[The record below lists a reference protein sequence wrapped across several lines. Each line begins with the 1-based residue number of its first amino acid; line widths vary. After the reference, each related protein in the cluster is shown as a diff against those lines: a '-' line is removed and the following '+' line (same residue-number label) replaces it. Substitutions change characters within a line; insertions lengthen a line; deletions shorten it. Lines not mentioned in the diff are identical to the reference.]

1 MAEKEGEKMQPELK
15 GQINLM
21 AIADVL
27 QWIHHSHK
35 TGVLHLSG
43 DRFKKEIFFKDGQ
56 IVATSS
62 TNPREYLGQFLI
74 SYGKITEEGLKELL
88 ETQEKNELMLG
99 KLLVDEGILTLSEI
113 RMFLEIKAQESLF
126 DIFLWE
132 TGEFEF
138 RSGETLGK
146 EFVDIE
152 LDVTTIILEGVRR
165 VDEWA
170 RIRKVIPTGDYIP
183 VPNAIRIINSLPL
196 SSNLTK
202 LLRAVNG
209 KKSINDITMEFRS
222 SRFIVFKNLFECHE
236 NGLVRMKKP
245 KETIQHN
252 LAEEVVPKIR
262 ALAKSGFIESY
273 QMAESFLVKYPSSEP
288 IREELTRLI
297 NRAEELIHNGNAIP
311 KLACSLNDLSTQ
323 NLSPEEGFLV
333 SRINGKW
340 DVNSIIKI
348 SPIPAER
355 AKIIFAELADK
366 GIIIFDE

>member
-1 MAEKEGEKMQPELK
+1 
-15 GQINLM
+15 M

-27 QWIHHSHK
+27 QWIHHGHN

-43 DRFKKEIFFKDGQ
+43 DRFKKQIFFTDGQ

-74 SYGKITEEGLKELL
+74 SYGKITEEGLKALL

-99 KLLVDEGILTLSEI
+99 KILVDESILTLSEI

-132 TGEFEF
+132 EGDFEF
-138 RSGETLGK
+138 VEGESLGK
-146 EFVDIE
+146 EFININ

-170 RIRKVIPTGDYIP
+170 RIRKIIPNGEYIP
-183 VPNAIRIINSLPL
+183 IPDAIRVINALPL

-202 LLRAVNG
+202 LLRALDG
-209 KKSINDITMEFRS
+209 KKSIDDITMEFRT

-236 NGLVRMKKP
+236 NSLIRMKKP
-245 KETIQHN
+245 KQALQHD
-252 LAEEVVPKIR
+252 LAEEVVPKIK
-262 ALAKSGFIESY
+262 ALAKSGFVEAY
-273 QMAESFLVKYPSSEP
+273 LMAESFLVKYPSSEP
-288 IREELTRLI
+288 IRKQLVKLI
-297 NRAEELIHNGNAIP
+297 QKTERVIRQGVAVP
-311 KLACSLNDLSTQ
+311 RLACSLNDLAAQ

-333 SRINGKW
+333 SRINEKW
-340 DVNSIIKI
+340 DINSIIKI
-348 SPIPAER
+348 SPIPEER
-355 AKIIFAELADK
+355 AKIIFAELTTK

>member
-1 MAEKEGEKMQPELK
+1 MQSELK
-15 GQINLM
+15 GTINLM

-27 QWIHHSHK
+27 QWIHHGHK
-35 TGVLHLSG
+35 TGSLHLTG
-43 DRFKKEIFFKDGQ
+43 DRFRKQIFFKNGQ

-99 KLLVDEGILTLSEI
+99 KILVDEGILTLSEI

-132 TGEFEF
+132 SGEFEF
-138 RSGETLGK
+138 MDGESLGK
-146 EFVDIE
+146 ESIDIN

-170 RIRKVIPTGDYIP
+170 RIRKIIPNGEYIP
-183 VPNAIRIINSLPL
+183 ITDAIRVINALPL
-196 SSNLTK
+196 SSNLAK
-202 LLRAVNG
+202 LLRAVDG
-209 KKSINDITMEFRS
+209 KRSIDDIAMEFRS

-236 NGLVRMKKP
+236 NGLVQMKRP
-245 KETIQHN
+245 KQALQNE
-252 LAEEVVPKIR
+252 LAEEVAPKVK
-262 ALAKSGFIESY
+262 ALAKSGFIEPY
-273 QMAESFLVKYPSSEP
+273 LMAEAFLVKYPGSKP
-288 IREELTRLI
+288 IQKQLDVLI
-297 NRAEELIHNGNAIP
+297 QNAEKAIRQGIAIP
-311 KLACSLNDLSTQ
+311 HLACSLNDLATR

-340 DVNSIIKI
+340 DINSIIKI
-348 SPIPAER
+348 SPIPEER
-355 AKIIFAELADK
+355 AKMIFAELVSK
-366 GIIIFDE
+366 SIIKFDE